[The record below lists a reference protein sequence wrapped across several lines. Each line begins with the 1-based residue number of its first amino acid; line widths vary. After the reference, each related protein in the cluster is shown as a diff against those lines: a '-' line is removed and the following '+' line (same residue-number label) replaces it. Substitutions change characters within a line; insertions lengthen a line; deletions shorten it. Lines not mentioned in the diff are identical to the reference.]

1 MKIKWLGTASLMVE
15 GGGTKILIDPYLRKL
30 NKKLSPFPM
39 EEAIG
44 ADCAIITHPHLDH
57 FGDIG
62 EFLDKGLKKVFVSE
76 TGIEIAEKL
85 DVNTDRLEKLGYGDS
100 FTVGD
105 IAVRTFRSKHCLFD
119 SATVLGIVFSPR
131 SYFRLKAVRTLL
143 RGIKDYKIDN
153 SDICA
158 LEFRHEGKR
167 IFVLGSAG
175 LDENAVYPEGADLL
189 VFPYQGRA
197 RMHRYMQPFLERLK
211 PKAVMADHFDDA
223 FPPFTHKINMKKF
236 LPAVKEKLP
245 SARAFVP
252 EEGKWYEV

>member
-1 MKIKWLGTASLMVE
+1 MRIKWLGTASLTVE

-30 NKKLSPFPM
+30 NKRLAPFPM
-39 EEAIG
+39 EEVKEAE
-44 ADCAIITHPHLDH
+44 CAIITHPHLDH
-57 FGDIG
+57 FSDIG
-62 EFLDKGLKKVFVSE
+62 ELLDHGLKKVFVLES
-76 TGIEIAEKL
+76 GIRIAEKL
-85 DVNTDRLEKLGYGDS
+85 GVSTDKMEKLGCCAE

-105 IAVRTFRSKHCLFD
+105 ITVRTFRSRHCVFD
-119 SATVLGIVFSPR
+119 TATVLGIFFSPR

-143 RGIKDYKIDN
+143 RGMKDYKIDY

-158 LEFRHEGKR
+158 LELICEGKR

-175 LDENAVYPEGADLL
+175 LDENIDYPEGADLL
-189 VFPYQGRA
+189 VFPYQGRT

-236 LPAVKEKLP
+236 ASAVKEKLP
-245 SARAFVP
+245 SAQAFVP

>member
-1 MKIKWLGTASLMVE
+1 MKIKWLGTASLLVE
-15 GGGTKILIDPYLRKL
+15 GGGTKILIDPYLRGL
-30 NKKLSPFPM
+30 NKKLPPFPM
-39 EEAIG
+39 EEAAG

-62 EFLDKGLKKVFVSE
+62 ELLDKGLKRVLVSE
-76 TGIEIAEKL
+76 TGIGIAQRMG
-85 DVNTDRLEKLGYGDS
+85 VNTDKMEKLGYGDE
-100 FTVGD
+100 FEVGD
-105 IAVRTFRSKHCLFD
+105 ITVRTFRSRHCVFD
-119 SATVLGIVFSPR
+119 KSTVLGIVFSPR

-143 RGIKDYKIDN
+143 RGMKDYKIDY

-158 LEFRHEGKR
+158 LELTCEGKR

-175 LDENAVYPEGADLL
+175 LDGNTVYPEGADLM
-189 VFPYQGRA
+189 VFPYQGRT
-197 RMHRYMQPFLERLK
+197 RMHRYMQPFLEKLQ

-236 LPAVKEKLP
+236 IPAVKEKLP
-245 SARAFVP
+245 SAQAFVP